1 VIDYCARIAEVM
13 VPHLR
18 DRPLTFRRFPN
29 GVDAGSFFEKRCPEH
44 RPDWVK
50 TGKVDTSE
58 GPIDFCLCQ
67 DRATLVWAAQLA
79 ALELHPSLS
88 RVKAMSTP
96 TVVAFDLDP
105 GPPADIVDCCRVG
118 LRLRELFAQFDL
130 QCFPKTSG
138 SKGLQVY
145 LPLNGR
151 VTYERTKPFAQA
163 VARLLEKQTPDQV
176 VSKMAKNLRK
186 GKVFVDW
193 SQNDRAK
200 TTIGVYSLRARER
213 PTASTPV
220 EWSEV
225 EDVLESGA
233 GEKIRFEAPQ
243 VLERVAD
250 RGDLFAPVLELKQK
264 LPDL

>member
-1 VIDYCARIAEVM
+1 VIDYYARVAEAM

-18 DRPLTFRRFPN
+18 DRPLTLRRFPN
-29 GVDAGSFFEKRCPEH
+29 GVAAGSFFEKRCPDH
-44 RPDWVK
+44 RPKWVR
-50 TGKVDTSE
+50 TAKVDTSE
-58 GPIDFCLCQ
+58 GPINFCLCQ
-67 DRATLVWAAQLA
+67 DRATLVWVAQLA

-88 RVKAMSTP
+88 RGRAMSTP

-118 LRLRELFAQFDL
+118 LRLRELFAQFEME
-130 QCFPKTSG
+130 CFPKTSG
-138 SKGLQVY
+138 SKGLQIYV
-145 LPLNGR
+145 PLNTR

-163 VARLLEKQTPDQV
+163 VARLLERQTPDEI
-176 VSKMAKNLRK
+176 VSKMSKQLRK

-220 EWSEV
+220 RWEEV
-225 EDVLESGA
+225 EAVAESGD
-233 GEKIRFEAPQ
+233 GESLRFEAPE
-243 VLERVAD
+243 VLERVERD
-250 RGDLFAPVLELKQK
+250 GDLFAPVLELEQR